1 VPRTFDC
8 PKCGAPVEFSSTPTG
23 PDFTVR
29 CNYCGSALSEPSMGR
44 PAQIVHLKIDT
55 PANFKFPKW
64 LLLILLIPLLGVGA
78 GILSMVAG
86 FAPLFIS
93 KNKNLNTNNSRG
105 GPATTPRGGPAKE
118 PEFASV
124 LLKFGSEGIGPGMF
138 TDARSIAIDPDGN
151 IYVGEY
157 SGGRIQ
163 VFDSAG
169 KFVTQWTANP
179 KMPLRGLAAD
189 RKGNVY
195 VVQSGKIDK
204 FEGAT
209 GKSLGQI
216 KFGEGWGFDD
226 IAMAADGSFVAAWS
240 RGSDD
245 LVKMDANG
253 NVLRHIKAAISSVTD
268 RSELNIRVAI
278 DGSGNIYALG
288 TFNNAVFKFN
298 PEGKYVNKFGGEGDK
313 PGQFRAPG
321 AIAVDGLGKVYV
333 SDIKGIQVFDNEGR
347 FVRMFRVD
355 GSNASGMIFN
365 DKNELFMVDRTKV
378 LKAALKDS

>member
-8 PKCGAPVEFSSTPTG
+8 PKCGAPVEFSNNPTA

-55 PANFKFPKW
+55 PANFRFPKW
-64 LLLILLIPLLGVGA
+64 LLLILLIPLLGVLA

-93 KNKNLNTNNSRG
+93 KNRNLNTNNSRG
-105 GPATTPRGGPAKE
+105 GPTTIPRGGTTKE

-124 LLKFGSEGIGPGMF
+124 LLKFGTEGIGPGMF

-163 VFDSAG
+163 VFDSNG

-209 GKSLGQI
+209 GKSLGAI

-226 IAMAADGSFVAAWS
+226 VAMAADGTVVAPWS

-245 LVKMDANG
+245 IVKMDANG

-298 PEGKYVNKFGGEGDK
+298 PEGKYVNKFGGDGDK

-321 AIAVDGLGKVYV
+321 AIAVDGFGKIYV

-347 FVRMFRVD
+347 FLRVFRVD

-365 DKNELFMVDRTKV
+365 DKNELFLVDRTKV